1 MPDQDGM
8 DWKKELENRFS
19 YHAPTGNQ
27 AEKYELIRS
36 KAHQFAIDLVDFCP
50 ESRELSTALTHLD
63 AVVYN
68 ANASIARRS
77 NG

>member
-8 DWKKELENRFS
+8 DWKRELENRFS
-19 YHAPTGNQ
+19 YHAPTAGQ
-27 AEKYELIRS
+27 PEKYERIRD
-36 KAHQFAIDLVDFCP
+36 KAHQLAIDLVDLCP
-50 ESRELSTALTHLD
+50 ESRELNTALTHLD